1 MKKLVFLFML
11 VFAFNSCALD
21 EEPKS
26 EYALLPVESVV
37 MPEEFVVNQ
46 VSVITVK
53 YRRPTNC
60 HIFNSFYYEVN
71 QNIRTVAIETIKLN
85 QDNCQDDSESL
96 FEVPLSYKPT
106 VDGPYTFKFW
116 TGTDANGAD
125 VYLTYEIE
133 VLP

>member
-1 MKKLVFLFML
+1 ML

-21 EEPKS
+21 EEPQS

-37 MPEEFVVNQ
+37 MPEEFFVDQ
-46 VSVITVK
+46 VSAITVK

-60 HIFNSFYYEVN
+60 HIFNGFYYDVN
-71 QNIRTVAIETIKLN
+71 ENIRTVAIQTVKLN
-85 QDNCQDDSESL
+85 QDNCQADNENL

-106 VDGPYTFKFW
+106 VAGPYVFKFW